1 MNFSYLFKEIYRLKT
16 AIQLLYT
23 PQQYA
28 ALKYV
33 GRSIPDLY
41 LEKNHRNLLEEND
54 LIEFDIETREKY
66 MK

>member
-33 GRSIPDLY
+33 G
-41 LEKNHRNLLEEND
+41 K
-54 LIEFDIETREKY
+54 LIIN